1 MSWDLTPHRI
11 SISHELQLIV
21 QVPKQSHLLTT
32 GAHEFQALEALFL
45 DIGQPH
51 NGPAF
56 FRKRREV
63 GGGVTS

>member
-1 MSWDLTPHRI
+1 MSWNLTPHHI

-21 QVPKQSHLLTT
+21 KVPKPSHLLTT
-32 GAHEFQALEALFL
+32 GAHEFQALEALVL

-51 NGPAF
+51 DAPAF
-56 FRKRREV
+56 FSKRREV